1 VIPNNMLSNCKSI
14 FSVEMPKTIMEIG
27 RYAFLKCYCL
37 RNVAFPLNAV
47 IKDNIFIEEVDDDDD
62 DEIEDE
68 TELCTD
74 LLLLFGSDFEIIRN
88 LKHRFDKLPV
98 HSSLL

>member
-1 VIPNNMLSNCKSI
+1 
-14 FSVEMPKTIMEIG
+14 
-27 RYAFLKCYCL
+27 
-37 RNVAFPLNAV
+37 VAFPLNAV
-47 IKDNIFIEEVDDDDD
+47 IKDNIFIEEEEEEEEDDDD
-62 DEIEDE
+62 IEDG
-68 TELCTD
+68 TELRTD